1 MDCYWPYN
9 TSPEYQ
15 AQLPGM
21 SDDSTISEYETDTTC
36 CYWKRL
42 TTDLIHKIA
51 GCLHPNEAAAAL
63 KLVDCETASALR
75 DNYKTLYL
83 SHRHS
88 DIWKA
93 AGQIYARAE
102 RPWPGSAFV
111 AHWGRPEP
119 WRSLSFRQR
128 RRLLCLAASSGHAP
142 SLDAALAHCGCSLVL
157 EVMVATA
164 AAGNLEG
171 CERLL
176 RQEGCVVY
184 REALKA
190 AAAGGHLPTLQLLLA
205 EAHVRNV
212 PHVFRAACVG
222 GQLHVVT
229 WLTQT
234 FGSTGSGRSAGPDS
248 ADAAAAAAVGQV
260 EMMEYLLSQLLQP
273 LPLPVVMTTARGNGG
288 PAAAGQEVVGAAA
301 SGPSLGSLGRAFSG
315 NPLPSAL
322 IPCPPQP
329 QSQPQQAGSPLP
341 HPPPPLLTASGAIRR
356 LELLLGLVLGCPL
369 EVLRRHYHWLASG
382 VVLPTHGAPMA
393 AGQGAAAVA
402 AEAEVDGGGG
412 IAEDAAFFV
421 PGDSPL
427 RRRRMLLASAFTS
440 PTSDWEAKLDFLLST
455 WGLASGLETRAAPG
469 PVASAGVPA
478 LRHYPRTPRPELTQL
493 VEQCLAVGTDDVYEV
508 AWIDLAAR
516 PDFLARLQCLRA
528 AGFEFNHVMLEL
540 AAEAAQP
547 EALAYLWEE
556 CGMGTQG
563 SAPSADILVTYFL
576 HGCARFSHGGS
587 WGVSSGISGTAGG
600 AAGGVARSRRC
611 LQMLRLLR
619 DWGAVFTA
627 SHVTQAARSAAP
639 EELVAWLLQE
649 VAAKG
654 EDTDTQQQQEQER
667 EAWSKAFQVAA
678 VHSGSLPVLQA
689 LRARGAAVC
698 LKSVAFGGSE
708 EALEW
713 AAAELEAEGKLQVC
727 AGGVGLRR
735 SRVQHCN
742 VVTSRGQALGSA
754 GQQKMQ
760 VSLLP
765 TRVVWVASRVLPV
778 CTAASFCL
786 YG

>member
-1 MDCYWPYN
+1 
-9 TSPEYQ
+9 
-15 AQLPGM
+15 
-21 SDDSTISEYETDTTC
+21 
-36 CYWKRL
+36 
-42 TTDLIHKIA
+42 
-51 GCLHPNEAAAAL
+51 
-63 KLVDCETASALR
+63 
-75 DNYKTLYL
+75 
-83 SHRHS
+83 
-88 DIWKA
+88 
-93 AGQIYARAE
+93 
-102 RPWPGSAFV
+102 
-111 AHWGRPEP
+111 
-119 WRSLSFRQR
+119 
-128 RRLLCLAASSGHAP
+128 
-142 SLDAALAHCGCSLVL
+142 
-157 EVMVATA
+157 MVATA

-205 EAHVRNV
+205 AAHVRNV

-222 GQLHVVT
+222 GQVHVVT

-248 ADAAAAAAVGQV
+248 ADAAAAAAAGQV

-273 LPLPVVMTTARGNGG
+273 LLLPVVMTMAQGNDG
-288 PAAAGQEVVGAAA
+288 PAAAGEEVVGAAA
-301 SGPSLGSLGRAFSG
+301 SGPSRGSLGSALSS

-329 QSQPQQAGSPLP
+329 RSQPQQAGSPLP
-341 HPPPPLLTASGAIRR
+341 HPPPLLLTASGAIRR

-402 AEAEVDGGGG
+402 EVEAEVDGGGG

-427 RRRRMLLASAFTS
+427 RRRRMLLAAAFTS

-455 WGLASGLETRAAPG
+455 WGLASGLDARAAPG

-493 VEQCLAVGTDDVYEV
+493 AEQCLAVGTDDVYEV

-563 SAPSADILVTYFL
+563 SAPSADILATYFL

-639 EELVAWLLQE
+639 EELVPWLLQE
-649 VAAKG
+649 VAAHNG
-654 EDTDTQQQQEQER
+654 EDTDTQQQQEEER
-667 EAWSKAFQVAA
+667 EACSKAFQVAA

-713 AAAELEAEGKLQVC
+713 AAAELEAEGKLQPLDDMEARRV
-727 AGGVGLRR
+727 ADSGNHAAMEWLRG
-735 SRVQHCN
+735 
-742 VVTSRGQALGSA
+742 RG
-754 GQQKMQ
+754 
-760 VSLLP
+760 LLP
-765 TRVVWVASRVLPV
+765 QRL
-778 CTAASFCL
+778 
-786 YG
+786 